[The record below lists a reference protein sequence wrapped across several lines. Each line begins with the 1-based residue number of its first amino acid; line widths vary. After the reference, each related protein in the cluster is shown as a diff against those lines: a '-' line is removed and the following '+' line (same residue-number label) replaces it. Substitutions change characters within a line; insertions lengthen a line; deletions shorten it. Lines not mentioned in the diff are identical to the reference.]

1 MNPQRVVRNVRA
13 VGAIRIL
20 ALVTGLAPAMY
31 AQSTKVVTPRRVA
44 PALVRKVDSTRKT
57 PGAAAVGTKVVG
69 TKVVGPNLVAVPQ
82 DTPKTTTPKRIAWPA
97 ARIAAGFQLP
107 KVDTSAK
114 QDTRPLSPEM
124 DSLSRALASPSWP
137 ARAEAVAR
145 LNEHPVA
152 DIPKSV
158 ASRMIDLLNREGAA
172 DTTGGAGR
180 DQTGN
185 EADAEARS
193 EYLIALSDGV
203 LRFRDERSLAGLALL
218 GIQTSSEAQ
227 RFVASRGA
235 ASLPYLELAVRA
247 KPRAAP
253 HAVTTMAYVLR
264 DTRQLSQT
272 DSARALATI
281 MHASAEHPIAFTSA
295 SRIAGI
301 RDAAP
306 LLARISETQTNE
318 LVKASAVRTTAQLR
332 ATRLV
337 VKPELQVGQL
347 AQTLAAACSALTT
360 PAACTLPTGLL
371 SQARAAILK
380 NDNRTATANLERFA
394 IEIERQV
401 KTGSSFT
408 QDQGV
413 VLTQSAR
420 DIEARLK
427 A

>member
-1 MNPQRVVRNVRA
+1 MNPRRVVTNVRA

-20 ALVTGLAPAMY
+20 ALVAGLAPAMH

-57 PGAAAVGTKVVG
+57 PAAAAVGTKVVG

-107 KVDTSAK
+107 RVDTSAK

>member
-1 MNPQRVVRNVRA
+1 MNPQRVANVRA
-13 VGAIRIL
+13 LGAIRIL

-57 PGAAAVGTKVVG
+57 TGAAAVGTKVVG
-69 TKVVGPNLVAVPQ
+69 TKVIGPNLVAVPQ
-82 DTPKTTTPKRIAWPA
+82 DTPKTTVPKRIAWPA

-337 VKPELQVGQL
+337 VKPDVQVGQL
-347 AQTLAAACSALTT
+347 AQTLAAACNA
-360 PAACTLPTGLL
+360 LPTATPCSLPNRLL
-371 SQARAAILK
+371 SLA
-380 NDNRTATANLERFA
+380 RTAIAKQDSKTAKDELEAFA
-394 IEIERQV
+394 VEIERQV
-401 KTGSSFT
+401 KSGSSFT

-413 VLTQSAR
+413 VLSQSAR
-420 DIEARLK
+420 DIKARL
-427 A
+427 